1 MVLDSHVCSNFHF
14 WETERKN
21 SETWSLNKKLSWGII
36 VQGMRLCMF
45 AETSSMSHKR
55 NCSSWLLAQ
64 QWNAGSSNSYT
75 WILTILGFRVQRSW
89 AVAWITT
96 GDDGPLWRRRQA
108 MESCA
113 RRLGDGSVRWAG
125 DSGVRWA
132 GKSNSHLA
140 MRQAMDGGPMTRP
153 SIVRVRARSREM
165 IYPGSISFRS
175 FFSGIRTPRA
185 GEAVWPIAPGLEITC
200 F

>member
-1 MVLDSHVCSNFHF
+1 
-14 WETERKN
+14 
-21 SETWSLNKKLSWGII
+21 
-36 VQGMRLCMF
+36 
-45 AETSSMSHKR
+45 
-55 NCSSWLLAQ
+55 
-64 QWNAGSSNSYT
+64 
-75 WILTILGFRVQRSW
+75 
-89 AVAWITT
+89 
-96 GDDGPLWRRRQA
+96 